1 MFSPHRLN
9 YFIDTIIFYVGISI
23 HLFRFHMGLIIF
35 LVDNGSLCINSLTNL
50 SFVPCCTVAAE
61 GKSKKKVVCG
71 VPSGL
76 SARVLT
82 DLSRV
87 SSM

>member
-35 LVDNGSLCINSLTNL
+35 LVDNGSLCINSLSNL
-50 SFVPCCTVAAE
+50 FFVMSCTVAAE
-61 GKSKKKVVCG
+61 GKSKMIVEG
-71 VPSGL
+71 GLPSGL